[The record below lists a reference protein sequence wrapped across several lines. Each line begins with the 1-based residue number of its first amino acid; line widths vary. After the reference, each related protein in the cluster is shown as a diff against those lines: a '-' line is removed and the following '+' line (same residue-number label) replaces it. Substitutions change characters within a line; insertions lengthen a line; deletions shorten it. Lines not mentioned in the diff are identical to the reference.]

1 LIPNAIKTE
10 RLELVPGTP
19 EIFRA
24 RVDDRGALARFLGGA
39 RVPENWPPELYDQD
53 AVDWTAK
60 YFDANPGAAGWVV
73 WFIVLRAPEVGSGD
87 ERTVIGCCG
96 YKGKPA
102 ADGTCEIGYG
112 VLAQFRRA
120 GYASEAARAL
130 IGRAFSHAEVT
141 RVVAETYPE
150 LVPSIRVMEKNG
162 LRFAGDGSEERVIR
176 YELTRADWER
186 LAHGEGMMN

>member
-1 LIPNAIKTE
+1 MIPKSVKTE
-10 RLELVPGTP
+10 RLELVPGGP

-24 RVDDRGALARFLGGA
+24 RVDDRDALSRFLGGA
-39 RVPENWPPELYDQD
+39 RVPQAWPPELYDQD

-60 YFDANPGAAGWVV
+60 YFEANPDAAGWAL
-73 WFIVLRAPEVGSGD
+73 WFIVLRPAPAGGG
-87 ERTVIGCCG
+87 ERTAIGCCG

-102 ADGTCEIGYG
+102 PDGAVEIGYG
-112 VLAQFRRA
+112 VLAEFRRR

-130 IGRAFSHAEVT
+130 IGRAFSHPEVT

-150 LVPSIRVMEKNG
+150 LAPSIRVMEKNG
-162 LRFAGDGSEERVIR
+162 LRFAGEGSEERVVR

-186 LAHGEGMMN
+186 LVRGNDE

>member
-1 LIPNAIKTE
+1 LIPKAIKTG
-10 RLELVPGTP
+10 RLELIPAAP

-24 RVDDRGALARFLGGA
+24 RADDREALSRFLGGA
-39 RVPENWPPELYDQD
+39 HVPENWPPELYDQD
-53 AVDWTAK
+53 AHEWTAN
-60 YFDANPGAAGWVV
+60 YLAEHPEAVGWVV
-73 WFIVLRAPEVGSGD
+73 WYLVLRAEASASGVRTAVG
-87 ERTVIGCCG
+87 ICG
-96 YKGKPA
+96 FKGEPA
-102 ADGTCEIGYG
+102 GDGTCEIGYG
-112 VLAQFRRA
+112 VLAQFRRS

-130 IGRAFSHAEVT
+130 IGRAFSHPQVT

-186 LAHGEGMMN
+186 RARPAQ

>member
-1 LIPNAIKTE
+1 MTPNTIKTR

-24 RVDDRGALARFLGGA
+24 RVDDRDALARFLGGA

-60 YFDANPGAAGWVV
+60 YLDENPGAAGWMV
-73 WFIVLRAPEVGSGD
+73 WFVVTRAEGPDGGG
-87 ERTVIGCCG
+87 ERTAVGCCG
-96 YKGKPA
+96 YKGRPA

-112 VLAQFRRA
+112 VLAQFQRR

-130 IGRAFSHAEVT
+130 IGRAFSHPEVE
-141 RVVAETYPE
+141 RVIAETYPE
-150 LVPSIRVMEKNG
+150 LAASIRVMEKNG

-186 LAHGEGMMN
+186 LGES

>member
-10 RLELVPGTP
+10 RLELIPGTS

-24 RVDDRGALARFLGGA
+24 RADDRDALARFLGGA
-39 RVPENWPPELYDQD
+39 RVPETWPPELYDQD
-53 AVDWTAK
+53 AHDWTAN
-60 YFDANPGAAGWVV
+60 YLAEHPEAVGWGV
-73 WFIVLRAPEVGSGD
+73 WYLVLRAEASAEGVRTAVG
-87 ERTVIGCCG
+87 ICG
-96 YKGKPA
+96 FKGQPL

-120 GYASEAARAL
+120 GYASEAVRAL
-130 IGRAFSHAEVT
+130 ISRAFSHTEVT
-141 RVVAETYPE
+141 RVIAETYPE
-150 LVPSIRVMEKNG
+150 LAPSIRVMEKNG

-186 LAHGEGMMN
+186 LARAAQ

>member
-1 LIPNAIKTE
+1 LIPKPIKTE
-10 RLELVPGTP
+10 RLELIAGTP

-24 RVDDRGALARFLGGA
+24 RVDDRAALARFLDA

-60 YFDANPGAAGWVV
+60 YFDANPDAAGWVV
-73 WFIVLRAPEVGSGD
+73 WFIVLRPAGAGSGG
-87 ERTVIGCCG
+87 RTAIGCCG
-96 YKGKPA
+96 YKGRPL

-112 VLAQFRRA
+112 VLAQFQRA

-130 IGRAFSHAEVT
+130 IGRAFSHPEVT

-162 LRFAGDGSEERVIR
+162 LRFAGDGSEERVVR
-176 YELTRADWER
+176 YELTRAEWER
-186 LAHGEGMMN
+186 RARSAR